1 MSTRNGSPLN
11 SSLVASGTGTGTG
24 TAEMKQGG
32 FGLQMRTKKK
42 VRAVRPAGGRRRYDV
57 LPGRCVPGYPVYKQ
71 TACQNS
77 DGWVGFVQYGSSS
90 LKKHLRALRDGSEP
104 EVHERVDLRAWT
116 ALGVGGPAD
125 LLIRCRSA
133 DGLQRVIDLLA
144 THGQPWQV
152 LGAGSRL
159 VPPGRGLRVPVLNLS
174 GNLALWELDLDG
186 AVAGGGANLAQ
197 VCRAAARTGLSGMD
211 AMFQTG
217 SSVGGAV
224 HAAVHDLFPLP
235 RLVDWVDVCRPGRLV
250 ERVRPGI
257 GNDGVGFDLDRRVVL
272 SARFQLAG
280 RGASKRG
287 LRPDAARPS
296 RLQRIPRSTAPCF
309 VGPVG
314 SITDDLLREAECPGM
329 TVGGVRMSRRFPN
342 RICASRSA
350 RPSDVAQ
357 LTREVQGRVEDRMGV
372 ILQPALCFVDENG
385 TAVEP

>member
-1 MSTRNGSPLN
+1 
-11 SSLVASGTGTGTG
+11 
-24 TAEMKQGG
+24 
-32 FGLQMRTKKK
+32 
-42 VRAVRPAGGRRRYDV
+42 
-57 LPGRCVPGYPVYKQ
+57 VPGYPVIKQ

-77 DGWVGFVQYGSSS
+77 DGWIGFVQYGSSS
-90 LKKHLRALRDGSEP
+90 LKTHLRALRDGSEP

-133 DGLQRVIDLLA
+133 DGLQRVIDLLT
-144 THGQPWQV
+144 THGQPWLV

-159 VPPGRGLRVPVLNLS
+159 VPPGGGLRVPVINLS

-197 VCRAAARTGLSGMD
+197 VCRAAARTGLSGME
-211 AMFQTG
+211 AMFGTG

-224 HAAVHDLFPLP
+224 HAAIHDLFPLP
-235 RLVDWVDVCRPGRLV
+235 GLVDWVDVCRPGRPV
-250 ERVRPGI
+250 ERIQPGL
-257 GNDGVGFDLDRRVVL
+257 GNGGLEFDLERRVVL
-272 SARFQLAG
+272 GARFQLAG
-280 RGASKRG
+280 HGASNQEP
-287 LRPDAARPS
+287 RPNAARPS

-314 SITDDLLREAECPGM
+314 SNTDDLLREAECPGM
-329 TVGGVRMSRRFPN
+329 VVGGVRMSRRFPN

-357 LTREVQGRVEDRMGV
+357 LTRGVQGRVEDRMGV
-372 ILQPALCFVDENG
+372 VLQPALCFVDENG